1 MTRFNEWL
9 HQRDENIY
17 NELFDKSEEEVEA
30 KLPGSSFRYDE
41 ITPDRKPVKIY
52 LSEIGEKR
60 LKNSVQHTELNS
72 KNLERVGSEL
82 MNILKK
88 IPMKKDIDVTPIRQK
103 FIKHA
108 PSSVLTL
115 DTVLKTFARRSK
127 REVGNNGNL
136 LFSPMRLSASIKAGN
151 KSNLFSYLRERPYKI
166 YPRTVYNPPS
176 LFPTEEETEADR
188 QHMERKREKHERL
201 KTIRDLPGPTKAR
214 KETLKEELK
223 RLKEELK
230 NLKEK
235 LAVEKIKIPRNKVQ
249 INELKV
255 QIDKLE
261 TLEEELITHLR
272 KNYFD

>member
-52 LSEIGEKR
+52 LSKIGEKR

-88 IPMKKDIDVTPIRQK
+88 IPMQKDIDVTPIRQK

-136 LFSPMRLSASIKAGN
+136 LFSPTTASIALKAGN
-151 KSNLFSYLRERPYKI
+151 KFSYSLERPYKI

>member
-88 IPMKKDIDVTPIRQK
+88 IPMQKDIDVTPIRQK

-136 LFSPMRLSASIKAGN
+136 LFSPISASIALKAGN
-151 KSNLFSYLRERPYKI
+151 KSELFSYLRERPYKI

-214 KETLKEELK
+214 QETLKEELK
-223 RLKEELK
+223 RLKEELE

-235 LAVEKIKIPRNKVQ
+235 LAVEKIKRPRNNVEIKK
-249 INELKV
+249 LKV

-272 KNYFD
+272 RNYFD

>member
-52 LSEIGEKR
+52 LSKIGEKR

-88 IPMKKDIDVTPIRQK
+88 IPMQKDIDVTPIRQK

-136 LFSPMRLSASIKAGN
+136 LFSPTTASIALKAGN
-151 KSNLFSYLRERPYKI
+151 KFSYSLERPYKI

-214 KETLKEELK
+214 QETLKEELK

-230 NLKEK
+230 RLKEE
-235 LAVEKIKIPRNKVQ
+235 LAVEKIKRPRNNVQ
-249 INELKV
+249 INILKV

-261 TLEEELITHLR
+261 KLEEELITHLR

>member
-52 LSEIGEKR
+52 LSKIGEKR

-88 IPMKKDIDVTPIRQK
+88 IPMQKDIDVTPIRQK

-115 DTVLKTFARRSK
+115 DTVLKIFARRSK

-136 LFSPMRLSASIKAGN
+136 LFSPISASIALKAGN
-151 KSNLFSYLRERPYKI
+151 KSNLFSYSLERPYKI

-176 LFPTEEETEADR
+176 LFATEEETEADR

-214 KETLKEELK
+214 QETLKEELK
-223 RLKEELK
+223 RLKEELE

-235 LAVEKIKIPRNKVQ
+235 LAVEKIKRPRNNVQ
-249 INELKV
+249 IKKLNV

-272 KNYFD
+272 RNYFD

>member
-88 IPMKKDIDVTPIRQK
+88 IPMQKDIDVTPIRQK

-115 DTVLKTFARRSK
+115 DTVLKIFARRSK

-136 LFSPMRLSASIKAGN
+136 LFSPISASIALKAGN
-151 KSNLFSYLRERPYKI
+151 EFSHSLERPYKI

-214 KETLKEELK
+214 QETLKDELKTLKDKLK
-223 RLKEELK
+223 RLKD
-230 NLKEK
+230 K
-235 LAVEKIKIPRNKVQ
+235 LAVEKIKKPKNNVKINKL
-249 INELKV
+249 NV

-272 KNYFD
+272 RNYFD

>member
-88 IPMKKDIDVTPIRQK
+88 IPMQKDIDVTPIRQK

-136 LFSPMRLSASIKAGN
+136 LFSPTSASIALKAGN
-151 KSNLFSYLRERPYKI
+151 EFSYSLERPYQI
-166 YPRTVYNPPS
+166 YPRPDYEPPNPS
-176 LFPTEEETEADR
+176 TTEEEIEADR
-188 QHMERKREKHERL
+188 LRMVRKHVKHQRL
-201 KTIRDLPGPTKAR
+201 KAIRDLPGPTKLR
-214 KETLKEELK
+214 QETLKDELK
-223 RLKEELK
+223 RLKAKLK
-230 NLKEK
+230 RLKAK
-235 LAVEKIKIPRNKVQ
+235 LEVERLKTPRNNAEIMKFMM
-249 INELKV
+249 

-261 TLEEELITHLR
+261 TLEKELITHLR
-272 KNYFD
+272 TNYNI

>member
-1 MTRFNEWL
+1 MTSFNEWL

-52 LSEIGEKR
+52 LSKIGEKR

-136 LFSPMRLSASIKAGN
+136 LFSLTTASIALKTGN
-151 KSNLFSYLRERPYKI
+151 KFSYSLERPYKI

-214 KETLKEELK
+214 QKTLKEELK
-223 RLKEELK
+223 RLKEELE

-235 LAVEKIKIPRNKVQ
+235 LAVEKIKRPRNNVE
-249 INELKV
+249 INKLKV